1 MSSTS
6 ERRPA
11 RAGNAYTCL
20 DDAGEPEALRF
31 FHGLLVAVVISLFL
45 WGVLAALGFGAY
57 VLIAGV

>member
-6 ERRPA
+6 ERRG
-11 RAGNAYTCL
+11 RAGDAYACL
-20 DDAGEPEALRF
+20 DEAGELEGLHF
-31 FHGLLVAVVISLFL
+31 FHGLLVAFVISLFL

>member
-6 ERRPA
+6 ERPA

-31 FHGLLVAVVISLFL
+31 FHGLLVAFVISLFL